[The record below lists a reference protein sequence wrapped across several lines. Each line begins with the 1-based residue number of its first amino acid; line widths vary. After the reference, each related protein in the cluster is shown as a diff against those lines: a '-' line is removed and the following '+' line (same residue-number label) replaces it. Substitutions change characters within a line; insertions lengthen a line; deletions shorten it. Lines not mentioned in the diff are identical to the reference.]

1 MFQALLKKRA
11 TNRAY
16 KRAVDDCLSVLF
28 CGFPHGLLPTLR
40 RHVDISGLT
49 RQGQAKGTDVRDCSV
64 QVGVLLTRNIIGSL
78 SKHERQK
85 LARAFLQD
93 DTSNPTYK
101 GFKYMLR
108 VVEELNVSPAL
119 VWVHWVVYNIPPDVK
134 GLPENVSKAGLPQG
148 TAVGL
153 NDFKKTGYGAR
164 VRRSVGTATSTSST
178 RWISRSI

>member
-28 CGFPHGLLPTLR
+28 CGFPHGLLPTLW

-49 RQGQAKGTDVRDCSV
+49 RRGQAKGTDVRDCSV

-119 VWVHWVVYNIPPDVK
+119 VSYVNTEVAGQLRGMSQEAIFNSWVEAQIGGVMCQLREQSSEEAARK
-134 GLPENVSKAGLPQG
+134 GDLWQL
-148 TAVGL
+148 
-153 NDFKKTGYGAR
+153 
-164 VRRSVGTATSTSST
+164 ATSAMGQ
-178 RWISRSI
+178 